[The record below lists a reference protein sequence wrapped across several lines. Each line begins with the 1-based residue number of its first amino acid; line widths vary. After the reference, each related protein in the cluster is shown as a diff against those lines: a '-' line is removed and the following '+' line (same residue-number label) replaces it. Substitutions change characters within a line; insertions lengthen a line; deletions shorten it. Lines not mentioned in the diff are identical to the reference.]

1 MSLNKE
7 MSGQATAY
15 ARTLA
20 ISRNCNVQHA
30 QSGDGENIFGLFGGS
45 PPGESELA
53 KKAVFGW

>member
-1 MSLNKE
+1 MSWNEE
-7 MSGQATAY
+7 MSRQATAY

-30 QSGDGENIFGLFGGS
+30 QSGDGENISGLFGGS

-53 KKAVFGW
+53 KNAVFGW

>member
-1 MSLNKE
+1 